1 MAISPTRY
9 IREINAACAVLTFSA
24 AIACA
29 VYSNGRG
36 IVQLT
41 YTVNNTHVQTTPHMF
56 DIAFVFSGML
66 TYSTMFHLATCYSA
80 VAVFKNICS
89 NQHANRVLGHLLVV
103 IPAITVATV
112 VGIGAVTDVFAVYA
126 SMALGLLLPT
136 VLWVSSQT
144 VIHGAWRIVFLTA
157 VCVFYTTYWVF
168 VWANTVHNTT
178 PIVMLSL
185 SVVFFLSVCATSYS
199 ISKRPLVR
207 VSIVTNA
214 IVGLQLSCAG
224 MWVALHHDA
233 NITTGAGVMLIG
245 VLFVYGALLLFT
257 CMRLTGAVS
266 FIASAAD
273 NDDITQELLR
283 VPSIDETSTDEDGS
297 NDDDDDDITLAVA
310 AAGEED
316 KLVSL

>member
-9 IREINAACAVLTFSA
+9 IREINAACAVLTFGA
-24 AIACA
+24 AITCA
-29 VYSNGRG
+29 AYSNGRG

-41 YTVNNTHVQTTPHMF
+41 YTVNNTHVRTTPHVF
-56 DIAFVFSGML
+56 DIGFVFSGML
-66 TYSTMFHLATCYSA
+66 LYSALFHLATCYSA
-80 VAVFKNICS
+80 VAVFKGINS

-126 SMALGLLLPT
+126 SMALGLLLPA
-136 VLWVSSQT
+136 VLWISSQST
-144 VIHGAWRIVFLTA
+144 IHGAWRIVFLVA

-168 VWANTVHNTT
+168 VWANTVRNTT

-185 SVVFFLSVCATSYS
+185 SVVFFLAVCAASYT

-214 IVGLQLSCAG
+214 IVGMQLSCAG

-233 NITTGAGVMLIG
+233 NITTGAGVMLVG
-245 VLFVYGALLLFT
+245 VLIVYGVLLLFT

-266 FIASAAD
+266 FIASAND
-273 NDDITQELLR
+273 NDGITQELLS
-283 VPSIDETSTDEDGS
+283 VPAIDETSGNS
-297 NDDDDDDITLAVA
+297 GDDDDSDSDTVLTVA
-310 AAGEED
+310 AAGDEG